1 MLGEELNHRLHQDK
15 KLEWMGVGSFFVDEN
30 GTIQFQTKTNY
41 VELHKPL
48 HYQHVIR
55 EDAVHEM
62 RVGEEQKSTVEM
74 ENFFEEQRNLSVK
87 NKWVRGALILIGIV
101 VVALFARYSKGSF
114 SLLDGRYNKAQ
125 LKAIQS
131 TYKVI

>member
-1 MLGEELNHRLHQDK
+1 
-15 KLEWMGVGSFFVDEN
+15 
-30 GTIQFQTKTNY
+30 
-41 VELHKPL
+41 
-48 HYQHVIR
+48 
-55 EDAVHEM
+55 M